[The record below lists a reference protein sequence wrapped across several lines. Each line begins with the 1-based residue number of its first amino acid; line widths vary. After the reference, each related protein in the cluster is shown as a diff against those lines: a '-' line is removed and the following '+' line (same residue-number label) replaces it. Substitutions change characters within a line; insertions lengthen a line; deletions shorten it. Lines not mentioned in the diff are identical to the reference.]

1 MKGFNRQNQLFSL
14 CGLNC
19 GLCPMRLNGYCPGC
33 GGGQGN
39 QSCKIAR
46 CSMERGG
53 IEYCFQCSEY
63 PCEKY
68 EHIDDFD
75 SFITHQHRKADL
87 EKAQLIGIKAYNA
100 EQTEKK
106 MILDKLLADYNDG
119 RKKTLYCAAVNLLDL
134 EDLRK
139 AFRQIESSSDVEMQS
154 LKERSAY
161 AAGLLQEIAFRK
173 NISLK
178 LRKRKKT

>member
-1 MKGFNRQNQLFSL
+1 
-14 CGLNC
+14 
-19 GLCPMRLNGYCPGC
+19 
-33 GGGQGN
+33 
-39 QSCKIAR
+39 
-46 CSMERGG
+46 MERGG